1 MQSSTHK
8 ILSPL
13 ILSIRPLGLLL
24 SCFICLLVA
33 KTGNAQTTG
42 AGYISSIEDKAK
54 TILRLENEIEALK
67 QKQKDLAIQ
76 KQESIDDANKRLND
90 AIEITKTESSWK
102 NRLKTA
108 KDGWEEY
115 SPGTCGAGGP
125 PPICVVN
132 HWFKTSLS
140 EAMAKYNQYLENF
153 LKPYKEAVKDAGK
166 AEEKERYKAAEK
178 IADNIERCAELRKEI
193 VSLSKQYED
202 HIKEQAQNRAKSY
215 GMELVQIVSEI
226 HYQDDLVTEYERLIA
241 ENNKQE
247 SIKKEETK
255 AKVKSDIDRLKK
267 KLDADILQLEKTYD
281 REAASREAAIQQHNS
296 TIADLKNRIRSLDEQ
311 IHNFKG
317 PESQKLV
324 YEDQKSNLQKSVYAA
339 ENKIQALQDEI
350 RQLKNQLFQE
360 TNLVRNELL
369 KLNSDEGSKIAA
381 AVKLV
386 EDAFAAKRDML
397 QKAKNQSETRKA
409 ELTNRYRTRLDEKH
423 RAFVAWTNLV
433 DAERKRLMAA
443 CQSVSCTCYGTYV
456 VNECN
461 MIWSTIKDCV
471 NSIDRMKYTAGAVLY
486 DKCVDLKNYY
496 DSLYKGY
503 QGTNSSS
510 QQSDV
515 NGQKAKS
522 RFENMMEN

>member
-13 ILSIRPLGLLL
+13 ILQIRPLPVALCCLFCLLL
-24 SCFICLLVA
+24 A
-33 KTGNAQTTG
+33 KASHAQTTG

-67 QKQKDLAIQ
+67 QKMKDLSIQ
-76 KQESIDDANKRLND
+76 KQQSIDDANKRLND
-90 AIEITKTESSWK
+90 AIELTKTETSWK

-125 PPICVVN
+125 PPICQVN

-153 LKPYKEAVKDAGK
+153 LWPYKEAVKNAGK
-166 AEEKERYKAAEK
+166 EEEKERYKAAEK
-178 IADNIERCAELRKEI
+178 IDANIVRSAELRKEI
-193 VSLSKQYED
+193 ISLSKQYED
-202 HIKEQAQNRAKSY
+202 HIKEQARNRAKSY

-226 HYQDDLVTEYERLIA
+226 HYQDDLVTEYNHLIT

-247 SIKKEETK
+247 SIKKEEAKT
-255 AKVKSDIDRLKK
+255 KVKSDIDRLKK
-267 KLDADILQLEKTYD
+267 KLDNDLQQLEKTYE
-281 REAASREAAIQQHNS
+281 REAANREATIQQHNT
-296 TIADLKNRIRSLDEQ
+296 TIADLKNRVRGLEEQ

-324 YEDQKSNLQKSVYAA
+324 YEDQKNNLLKSVYAE
-339 ENKIQALQDEI
+339 ENKIQALMAEI
-350 RQLKNQLFQE
+350 KQLKDLLFDE
-360 TNLVRNELL
+360 TNTIRTELL
-369 KLNSDEGSKIAA
+369 KLSSDEGSKIAEA
-381 AVKLV
+381 MKLV
-386 EDAFAAKRDML
+386 EAAFAAKREML
-397 QKAKNQSETRKA
+397 QKSLNQAETRKA

-423 RAFVAWTNLV
+423 KAFVAWTNLV
-433 DAERKRLMAA
+433 DAERIRLMAA

-461 MIWSTIKDCV
+461 MIWSTFKDCV
-471 NSIDRMKYTAGAVLY
+471 NSIDRMKYSAGAVLY

-503 QGTNSSS
+503 QGSNNSS
-510 QQSDV
+510 QQSEVDR
-515 NGQKAKS
+515 QKAKN
-522 RFENMMEN
+522 RFENIMEN